1 MHEKIFLFIKKYF
14 LRREKE
20 NNGQKKR
27 IFQFIVNLKK
37 QMLQIFLVVT
47 KYNPKTDRSHF
58 EQGSKMYVKKSIYKK
73 IYKKLF
79 KNCFNL

>member
-47 KYNPKTDRSHF
+47 IQKQTDHTLN
-58 EQGSKMYVKKSIYKK
+58 KVVK
-73 IYKKLF
+73 
-79 KNCFNL
+79 CM